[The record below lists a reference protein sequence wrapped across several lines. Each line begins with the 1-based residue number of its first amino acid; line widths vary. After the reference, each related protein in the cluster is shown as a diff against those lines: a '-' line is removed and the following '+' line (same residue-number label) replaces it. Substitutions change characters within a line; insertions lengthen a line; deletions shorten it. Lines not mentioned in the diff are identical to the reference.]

1 MKIINEDG
9 SITVWMSLTLF
20 ILIGFILILYET
32 AKINTA
38 KIESEESIELALQN
52 VMSDY
57 DPNIFKYY
65 NIFIFD
71 NGYGESSPNLNQVYN
86 VFENSVKENNGISK
100 LKLSDYNLSFDSSL
114 SDSFET
120 LQNQV
125 ANYMNYQ
132 INEEDLIQKYSKWN
146 SNYPYEKLILVEY
159 LIKHFSSFYHWEII
173 PELQKE
179 YIYELEYII
188 CGQNEDNKNIEM
200 ILKKINN
207 LIDNGN
213 ESTPKLDIEDFSK
226 NNYEYYLINLLLSSN
241 IETLYERTVDLIIAN
256 INKNFNTSILK
267 ENCFFG
273 VSCKANISVHNKIN
287 VNKILNKTLDNT
299 NGMRIFTVE
308 KEFLY

>member
-100 LKLSDYNLSFDSSL
+100 LKL
-114 SDSFET
+114 
-120 LQNQV
+120 
-125 ANYMNYQ
+125 
-132 INEEDLIQKYSKWN
+132 
-146 SNYPYEKLILVEY
+146 
-159 LIKHFSSFYHWEII
+159 
-173 PELQKE
+173 
-179 YIYELEYII
+179 
-188 CGQNEDNKNIEM
+188 
-200 ILKKINN
+200 
-207 LIDNGN
+207 
-213 ESTPKLDIEDFSK
+213 
-226 NNYEYYLINLLLSSN
+226 
-241 IETLYERTVDLIIAN
+241 
-256 INKNFNTSILK
+256 
-267 ENCFFG
+267 
-273 VSCKANISVHNKIN
+273 
-287 VNKILNKTLDNT
+287 
-299 NGMRIFTVE
+299 
-308 KEFLY
+308 